1 MWNLSLSALS
11 WILSLFG
18 FGKTTDAAAAE
29 RASGV
34 SQGAAEQKVSDQQK
48 VLDNVSK
55 AQTAA
60 RDVDNDIVNGVP
72 ITESDGFRRD

>member
-1 MWNLSLSALS
+1 MWNLALS
-11 WILSLFG
+11 GLAWVLSLFG
-18 FGKTTDAAAAE
+18 FGKSTDTAAAE

-55 AQTAA
+55 AQAAA
-60 RDVDNDIVNGVP
+60 RNVDNDIVSGVP